1 MSRLFYFCLVIFFTM
16 SVAQAQ
22 GIDGK
27 WNGEMQ
33 GPNGAFALTFNFH
46 VVGDSLTGAVESQM
60 GDIPISNG
68 KIDGKKFSFDVS
80 FNEMTIKHECTV
92 TSDSTIS
99 MKVEG
104 MQGPIEMVLKRAP
117 EVKDESK

>member
-1 MSRLFYFCLVIFFTM
+1 MSRLFYFCLVIFFAI
-16 SVAQAQ
+16 SVAHAQ
-22 GIDGK
+22 SIDGK

-33 GPNGAFALTFNFH
+33 GPNGSFPLTFNFH
-46 VVGDSLTGAVESQM
+46 VVADSLTGAVESQM

-68 KIDGKKFSFDVS
+68 KVDGKNFSFDVS
-80 FNEMTIKHECTV
+80 FNEMTIKHQCTV

-104 MQGPIEMVLKRAP
+104 MQGPMEIILKRQA
-117 EVKDESK
+117 EAKDESK